1 MRTSTALS
9 AIALCGL
16 AFAAAGCNR
25 REEITATPGQL
36 TTPPPPS
43 EQLSLWRIDVL
54 QDGKSVSQ
62 LDICADRSIEASFMR
77 PAPELNGKPCV
88 VVAERS
94 PRPRTDQI
102 APVTE
107 AAGGVETRTTY
118 SARCRIDDQLYRV
131 GSAVTGDKT
140 RDFTVDMA
148 VTRQDAKGPM
158 FEQVRR
164 YQRLGECPRG
174 WTIGDSAAP
183 GATQVVNTLT
193 GQTRSIGAPAN

>member
-1 MRTSTALS
+1 MRKPTALS
-9 AIALCGL
+9 AIVLCGL
-16 AFAAAGCNR
+16 ALAAAGCNR

-36 TTPPPPS
+36 TTPPPS
-43 EQLSLWRIDVL
+43 EQLSLWQIDVL

-62 LDICADRSIEASFMR
+62 LKICADRSIEASFMR

-94 PRPRTDQI
+94 PTPRTDQI

-107 AAGGVETRTTY
+107 AAGRVETETTY

-164 YQRLGECPRG
+164 YQRLGDCPAG
-174 WTIGDSAAP
+174 WEIGDSAAP
-183 GATQVVNTLT
+183 GATEVVNTLT
-193 GQTRSIGAPAN
+193 GRTRSIGAPAN